1 MVNKKLVIFDLDGT
15 LLDTSEGIMH
25 CYDSTGTAL
34 GLIRNE
40 LSYRKIVIGGP
51 LSDGF
56 NTLYKIPNK
65 ETLNTAIELYRK
77 LYKESGIKMF
87 SAYDGIEQLLK
98 SLKDNGI
105 YTATATLKLE
115 SFAREMLKS
124 AGIAQYFDLIKG
136 FNGDESCTKAYILNQ
151 VVNELGISKSDAVLI
166 GDSKYDAVGAQSEGI
181 DFIGVSYG
189 FGIKE
194 GGDNDA
200 FKSIYIAK
208 SPQDIKTFLLG

>member
-105 YTATATLKLE
+105 YIATATLKLE

-136 FNGDESCTKAYILNQ
+136 LTAMK
-151 VVNELGISKSDAVLI
+151 AVLRL
-166 GDSKYDAVGAQSEGI
+166 
-181 DFIGVSYG
+181 
-189 FGIKE
+189 
-194 GGDNDA
+194 
-200 FKSIYIAK
+200 
-208 SPQDIKTFLLG
+208 TF